1 MKEKGKFTLK
11 RYKQQELGDI
21 HVTCGDTD
29 VIVLSDYPG
38 SPASEHA
45 GMTDWYQITNEGAT
59 DVVGIIAFPYE
70 LADHDKKNV
79 YIERLAGEKTNV
91 SLMGS
96 YNNQDFSEKYYN
108 YRYTLKAGETMV
120 CRMATEDK

>member
-1 MKEKGKFTLK
+1 MMG
-11 RYKQQELGDI
+11 KQQELGDI

-29 VIVLSDYPG
+29 DIVLSEYPG

-45 GMTDWYQITNEGAT
+45 GTTDWYQITNEGAA

-91 SLMGS
+91 SLMGANTIRIS
-96 YNNQDFSEKYYN
+96 
-108 YRYTLKAGETMV
+108 
-120 CRMATEDK
+120 ATSTIITDILLRQGKRWSAE